1 MLLAW
6 REARSWAP
14 LHPVEG
20 ASFPRRPQLPHLF
33 ERTCVASGRSS
44 SPRAQLLRQP
54 CGCTRDR
61 NPCVPA
67 PVEQVVEFF
76 LEREAGEAMI
86 GEVREDEPS
95 LAEEL
100 RVTGDIVK
108 SQQLLRHESIATT
121 QIYLHPNQYDLADA
135 MRAADDSWAAEEA
148 SP

>member
-1 MLLAW
+1 
-6 REARSWAP
+6 
-14 LHPVEG
+14 
-20 ASFPRRPQLPHLF
+20 
-33 ERTCVASGRSS
+33 
-44 SPRAQLLRQP
+44 
-54 CGCTRDR
+54 
-61 NPCVPA
+61 VPA

-76 LEREAGEAMI
+76 LEREAGEVMI